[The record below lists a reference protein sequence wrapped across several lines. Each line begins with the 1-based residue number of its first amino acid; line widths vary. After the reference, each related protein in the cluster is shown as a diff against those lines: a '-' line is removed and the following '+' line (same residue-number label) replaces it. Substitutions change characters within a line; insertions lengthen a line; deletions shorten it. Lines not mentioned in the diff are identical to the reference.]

1 MNKYKRYF
9 LPLLLFSLV
18 PAFSNAV
25 NSAEPVATPLT
36 GMSILEQNKA
46 YENRILVIKEMDK
59 SQLNSNQKK
68 ELRKELRTMK
78 KAINNG
84 GVYLSVGS
92 IIIIVLLLILLL

>member
-1 MNKYKRYF
+1 M
-9 LPLLLFSLV
+9 
-18 PAFSNAV
+18 
-25 NSAEPVATPLT
+25 EPSSVPLT
-36 GMSILEQNKA
+36 ANGILEQNKSF
-46 YENRILVIKEMDK
+46 ENRILEIKEMDK